1 MNAIQY
7 ILNDA
12 HTFSTEEICSQLN
25 TSADNGLSDAEVKKR
40 QQSYGKNDIEQKK
53 ARSPFLIF
61 HTQFTSPM
69 VYMLLVAV
77 GLSFFF
83 NEWLDGFAILAV
95 IVINAV
101 IGFVMEFQAE
111 RSMDALKRMTQ
122 VNAKVFRDKK
132 LIEITSSEIV
142 PGDILFLEA
151 GDMILADA
159 RIFNLSQFSVN
170 ESALTG
176 ESMPVEKEDK
186 ILAKDTSLAERMNMI
201 YTGTFATNGNAKA
214 LVTGIGMNTELGK
227 IASLVQGAEQAVTPL
242 EKKLEEFSK
251 KLIRITIALVVIIFI
266 AGVLYGDPIVEMLKS
281 SIALAV
287 AAIPEGLP
295 IVATLALAQGMLKMA
310 KHNVIV
316 KKLEAVETLGGVN
329 VICTDKTGTLTQN
342 KIEVTSI
349 LSAEGNT
356 EIKVDLNNRNA
367 PSDGKSR
374 RWINKIAVLCNT
386 AQLDLINGES
396 MEVGDPM
403 EIALLKFAYSEGID
417 IENYRT
423 KYPKISEEPFS
434 SETKIMATIHK
445 AEGTNV
451 IVAKGAVDELLERCT
466 HYLENEKQITMD
478 EVQKKKWISEAENL
492 AQSGLRIIATA
503 FRETNEVPEKLS
515 EQLVFAGL
523 IGMLDPLREEVSAAI
538 QECKSAGINVIMI
551 TGDHPATA
559 KNIGLKLGLIDSEN
573 ESVIHGREMLPFKNL
588 SKEERQK
595 WSNTKIFARVS
606 PKQKLDLVSVLQESK
621 LVVGMTGDGVNDAPA
636 LKKSDI
642 GIAMGMRGTQVA
654 QEVSDMILK
663 DDSFSSI
670 VIAVKQGRIIFENIR
685 RFVMYLLSCNI
696 SELLIVSIASIFNF
710 HFGLFALQILYI
722 NLVTDVLP
730 ALALGVTKGNDSIMK
745 QPPRDSNEPI
755 IDRQR
760 WKSIFVYAFVMSV
773 CTFGAVLFTHFTM
786 HNSESWNPELCNNI
800 LFVALILCQLLHVF
814 SMTTEN
820 SKSFFKSDVF
830 TNKYV
835 WYAIGICFLITLGAY
850 FIPPVAKALLLHSPS
865 GQDLAVMFGFS
876 LLSLLINQILKRTKI
891 IL

>member
-1 MNAIQY
+1 MTIQNP
-7 ILNDA
+7 INDA
-12 HTFSTEEICSQLN
+12 YSFSMEEVCKHLN
-25 TSADNGLSDAEVKKR
+25 VNSDNGLSTDEVNQR
-40 QQSYGKNDIEQKK
+40 QQTFGKNNIEQKK
-53 ARSPFLIF
+53 KKNPFLIF
-61 HTQFTSPM
+61 LAQFASPM
-69 VYMLLVAV
+69 VYMLLAAL

-83 NEWLDGFAILAV
+83 KEWLDGFAILAV
-95 IVINAV
+95 VVINAV
-101 IGFVMEFQAE
+101 IGLVMEFHAE
-111 RSMDALKRMTQ
+111 RSMDALKKMTQ
-122 VNAKVFRDKK
+122 VNAKVIRNSN
-132 LIEITSSEIV
+132 LVEIPSSEIV

-151 GDMILADA
+151 GDMVLADA
-159 RIFNLSQFSVN
+159 RIFNHSQFSVN

-176 ESMPVEKEDK
+176 ESMPVEKQDK
-186 ILAKDTSLAERMNMI
+186 ILDKNTSLAERVNMI
-201 YTGTFATNGNAKA
+201 YTGTFATLGNAKA
-214 LVTGIGMNTELGK
+214 IVTGIGMETELGK
-227 IASLVQGAEQAVTPL
+227 IASMVQGAEQAITPL

-251 KLIRITIALVVIIFI
+251 KLIKITVGLVEIIFI
-266 AGVLYGDPIVEMLKS
+266 AGVLYGDPIVEMLKT

-310 KHNVIV
+310 RHNVIV
-316 KKLEAVETLGGVN
+316 KKLEAVETLGGTN

-342 KIEVTSI
+342 KIEVTYI
-349 LSAEGNT
+349 LSAEGKS
-356 EIKVDLNNRNA
+356 EVKVDLNHPSA
-367 PSDGKSR
+367 TSDGKSNE
-374 RWINKIAVLCNT
+374 WINKIVVLCNT
-386 AQLDLINGES
+386 AKLDLIDVEVK
-396 MEVGDPM
+396 EVGDPL
-403 EIALLKFAYSEGID
+403 EIALLKFAYSQGID
-417 IENYRT
+417 IEPFRT
-423 KYPKISEEPFS
+423 KYPKTKEEPFS
-434 SETKIMATIHK
+434 SETKIMATLHK
-445 AEGTNV
+445 AEGKNV
-451 IVAKGAVDELLERCT
+451 IAAKGAVDELLERCSF
-466 HYLENEKQITMD
+466 YLENEKPIAMD
-478 EVQKKKWISEAENL
+478 DVQKKKWISEAENL
-492 AQSGLRIIATA
+492 AQSGLRVIATA

-538 QECKSAGINVIMI
+538 LECKSAGINVIMI

-573 ESVIHGREMLPFKNL
+573 ENVIHGKDMLPYENL
-588 SKEERQK
+588 STEEKQK

-606 PKQKLDLVSVLQESK
+606 PKQKLDLVSVLQENK

-670 VIAVKQGRIIFENIR
+670 VIAIKQGRIIFENIR
-685 RFVMYLLSCNI
+685 RFVVYLLSCNI
-696 SELLIVSIASIFNF
+696 SELLIVSIASVFNF

-730 ALALGVTKGNDSIMK
+730 AFALGVTKGSDSIMK
-745 QPPRDSNEPI
+745 QKPRNSNEPI

-760 WKSIFVYAFVMSV
+760 WKSIFVYAFVISV

-800 LFVALILCQLLHVF
+800 LFVTLILCQLLHVF

-835 WYAIGICFLITLGAY
+835 WYAIGICLLITLGAY
-850 FIPPVAKALLLHSPS
+850 FIPPVVKALSLHSPS
-865 GQDLAVMFGFS
+865 GQDLAIMFGFS

-891 IL
+891 VL